1 MSAQIYSSSADVSI
15 QPPLTYESSH
25 RMSAFYRCL
34 LPLVWLS
41 AALLSWKNP
50 GDEYLLFILVCGLP
64 GAWITL
70 LFGKINPME
79 GAPILF
85 AAGMIT
91 LTLVGWAMD
100 ALRVRRVAW
109 LGLYVLGTVA
119 LLICM
124 LSSYPTLQQ
133 ALAKNRAI
141 AAYFA
146 AAANMSLYLTSAMC
160 IAGAFAGR
168 MVPIVYRRMSAVM

>member
-1 MSAQIYSSSADVSI
+1 MPTQIYSPAAEVSI
-15 QPPLTYESSH
+15 QPPLTHEISH
-25 RMSAFYRCL
+25 RMSVFYRCV
-34 LPLVWLS
+34 LPIVWLF
-41 AALLSWKNP
+41 AALLSWKHP

-64 GAWITL
+64 GAWVTL

-91 LTLVGWAMD
+91 LSLVGWAMD
-100 ALRVRRVAW
+100 ALRVRRIAW
-109 LGLYVLGTVA
+109 LGLYVLGTIA

-124 LSSYPTLQQ
+124 LSSYPTLQE

-146 AAANMSLYLTSAMC
+146 AAANMSLYFSSAMC

-168 MVPIVYRRMSAVM
+168 MVPTVYRRMSAAV